1 MVQQKIMEDK
11 KQLQRNKIPLYAVNL
26 ASFLLAVL
34 CIGSWSCFVYWMG
47 DKTNRGTND
56 ASEFASKT
64 IDASAFE
71 KIHLAGK
78 SAVVWDISNKKTLF
92 AKNAKDQLPLASITK
107 LMTVLVASDIL
118 PPYFSIDNPGDVK
131 DKWSLGDI
139 ISFTLVTS
147 SNSGAGAIAAA
158 VDSLIKDGNIS
169 DDFCAD
175 VDMCDFVTLMNK
187 KALDIGLEQ
196 TYFTN
201 PTGLDSDSG
210 GSGGY
215 GSAVDVAKLISYI
228 YDYKPDILKPT
239 SRGKYLTVNKNGYEI
254 EFDNTNPTVETI
266 PGIIGSKTGLTDFAG
281 GNLTVIF
288 DAGFDEPYA
297 VVTLGST
304 EEERFTDVAQM
315 IEATREFLVDNN
327 K

>member
-1 MVQQKIMEDK
+1 MEDK
-11 KQLQRNKIPLYAVNL
+11 KQLQQNKIPLYAVNL
-26 ASFLLAVL
+26 ASFILAVL
-34 CIGSWSCFVYWMG
+34 CAGSWSYFAYWM
-47 DKTNRGTND
+47 RGEVGAEINSNNKL
-56 ASEFASKT
+56 ANET

-71 KIHLAGK
+71 KLQLTGK
-78 SAVVWDISNKKTLF
+78 SAIVWDISNKKALF
-92 AKNAKDQLPLASITK
+92 AKNATDQLPLASITK

-118 PPYFSIDNPGDVK
+118 PPYFSIDNPSDVK
-131 DKWSLGDI
+131 DKWNLGDI

-158 VDSLIKDGNIS
+158 VDSLIKEGNVS
-169 DDFCAD
+169 ADFC
-175 VDMCDFVTLMNK
+175 VNSNTCDFVTLMNK

-215 GSAVDVAKLISYI
+215 GSAIDVAKLMSYM

-239 SRGKYLTVNKNGYEI
+239 TKSKYLTVNKNGYEI
-254 EFDNTNPTVETI
+254 EFDNTNPTVEAI
-266 PGIIGSKTGLTDFAG
+266 PGIIGSKTGFTDFAG
-281 GNLTVIF
+281 GNLTVVF
-288 DAGFDEPYA
+288 DAGFDEPY
-297 VVTLGST
+297 VIVTLGST
-304 EEERFTDVAQM
+304 EEERFDDVAQM
-315 IEATREFLVDNN
+315 IEATREFLVDNG